1 MGFSDCSETKRWML
15 GLADKCSTWKL
26 IALCK
31 GRPSDSIKKPLPT
44 FLQVQNKFSNPLAS
58 IQWPEHRYQRDA
70 CLTVKIC
77 ILPVCW
83 KAIRF
88 EQDLRC
94 PGVMVSSG
102 VAADTSCLD
111 QYLHY
116 RRMCLCSSAPWRCP
130 VFSERSLRAAK
141 PRSRHSILGEEYVCF
156 CKLVPTELEEGT
168 HPRICIV

>member
-94 PGVMVSSG
+94 PGVMVSG
-102 VAADTSCLD
+102 RVTADTSCHISIFTTD
-111 QYLHY
+111 E
-116 RRMCLCSSAPWRCP
+116 CVSAPQLP
-130 VFSERSLRAAK
+130 EDVLFSVKDLWEQPNHAQGTASLVRSMYASVNWFL
-141 PRSRHSILGEEYVCF
+141 LN
-156 CKLVPTELEEGT
+156 
-168 HPRICIV
+168 